1 MNLLEMKKKIEKMSL
16 NNQIEVYKIIDNLK
30 VTITENNNGSF
41 FNLSNL
47 SPEIVEEL
55 TKFVTYIDNQE
66 EQLKIVETTKDNIK
80 DNFFSESN

>member
-47 SPEIVEEL
+47 SPEIVDEL

>member
-1 MNLLEMKKKIEKMSL
+1 MNLLEMKKKIEKMSF

-55 TKFVTYIDNQE
+55 TKFVTYIDNQ
-66 EQLKIVETTKDNIK
+66 
-80 DNFFSESN
+80 

>member
-1 MNLLEMKKKIEKMSL
+1 MNLLEMKKKIEKMSF

-66 EQLKIVETTKDNIK
+66 EQLKILETTKDNIK

>member
-66 EQLKIVETTKDNIK
+66 EQLKIVETTKDNSK

>member
-16 NNQIEVYKIIDNLK
+16 NNQIEVYKIIDNFK

-47 SPEIVEEL
+47 SSEILEEL

-66 EQLKIVETTKDNIK
+66 EQLKIVETTKDSIK